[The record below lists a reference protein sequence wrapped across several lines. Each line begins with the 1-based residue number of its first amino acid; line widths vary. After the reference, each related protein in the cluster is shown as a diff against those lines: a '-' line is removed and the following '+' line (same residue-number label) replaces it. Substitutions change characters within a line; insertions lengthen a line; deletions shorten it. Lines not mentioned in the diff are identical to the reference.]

1 MITRYARGFMYWANM
16 PEGVWNDAKNNK
28 QRPVVIVSNNTNNQF
43 SNSILVVPCT
53 TKDPDKSPLPTHH
66 VVKLHSEGTSLIL
79 CENLTNILKSSLTG
93 FIGMLD
99 PEDIEQ
105 VNKKIAIAVGLSEPP
120 KEKPQPQMLIKE
132 GNKLV
137 PSNSSED
144 PKSDE
149 KKVHG
154 LTISLEDKKQYIKD
168 YESYGVDYVVTK
180 YKVASRVAAY
190 QRASYYKQCLKNSK

>member
-1 MITRYARGFMYWANM
+1 MITRYARGFMYWATL

-28 QRPVVIVSNNTNNQF
+28 QRPVVIVSNDTNNQF

-53 TKDPDKSPLPTHH
+53 SNTDKTPLPTHH
-66 VVKLHSEGTSLIL
+66 TIKLYSEGESLIL
-79 CENLTNILKSSLTG
+79 CENVTNILKSSLTG
-93 FIGMLD
+93 FIGMLE
-99 PEDIEQ
+99 PEDMKVVDKALQ
-105 VNKKIAIAVGLSEPP
+105 IALGLKERP
-120 KEKPQPQMLIKE
+120 KEEQPQMLIKE
-132 GNKLV
+132 GNKLT

-154 LTISLEDKKQYIKD
+154 LTISLEDKKQYIND
-168 YESYGVDYVVTK
+168 YEQFGVDYVVTK

-190 QRASYYKQCLKNSK
+190 QRVSYYKQCLKNSK

>member
-1 MITRYARGFMYWANM
+1 MISRYARGFMYWATL

-53 TKDPDKSPLPTHH
+53 SNTDKTPLPTHH
-66 VVKLHSEGTSLIL
+66 TIKLYSEGESLIL
-79 CENLTNILKSSLTG
+79 CENVTNILKSSLTG
-93 FIGMLD
+93 FIGMLE
-99 PEDIEQ
+99 PEDMKVVDKALQ
-105 VNKKIAIAVGLSEPP
+105 IALGLKEHP
-120 KEKPQPQMLIKE
+120 KEEQPQMLIKE
-132 GNKLV
+132 DGKLK

-144 PKSDE
+144 QKSDE

-154 LTISLEDKKQYIKD
+154 LTISLEDKKQYIND

>member
-1 MITRYARGFMYWANM
+1 MISRYARGFMYWATL

-53 TKDPDKSPLPTHH
+53 SNTDKTPLPTHH
-66 VVKLHSEGTSLIL
+66 SIKLYSEGESLIL
-79 CENLTNILKSSLTG
+79 CENVTNILKSSLTG
-93 FIGMLD
+93 FIGMLE
-99 PEDIEQ
+99 PEDMKVVDKALQ
-105 VNKKIAIAVGLSEPP
+105 IALGLKEHP
-120 KEKPQPQMLIKE
+120 KEEQPQMLIKE
-132 GNKLV
+132 GDKLI

-144 PKSDE
+144 QKSDE
-149 KKVHG
+149 KKHSTA
-154 LTISLEDKKQYIKD
+154 TISLEDKKQYIND

-190 QRASYYKQCLKNSK
+190 QRVSYYKQCLKNSK

>member
-1 MITRYARGFMYWANM
+1 MISRYARGFMYWATL

-28 QRPVVIVSNNTNNQF
+28 QRPVVIVSNDTNNQF

-53 TKDPDKSPLPTHH
+53 SNTDKTPLPTHH
-66 VVKLHSEGTSLIL
+66 TIKLYSEGESLIL
-79 CENLTNILKSSLTG
+79 CENVTNILKSSLTG
-93 FIGMLD
+93 FIGMLE
-99 PEDIEQ
+99 PEDMKVVDKALQ
-105 VNKKIAIAVGLSEPP
+105 IALGL
-120 KEKPQPQMLIKE
+120 KERSKEEQPQMLIKE

-144 PKSDE
+144 QKSDE

-154 LTISLEDKKQYIKD
+154 LTISLEDKKQYIND
-168 YESYGVDYVVTK
+168 YEQFGVDYVVTK

-190 QRASYYKQCLKNSK
+190 QRVSYYKQCLKNSK